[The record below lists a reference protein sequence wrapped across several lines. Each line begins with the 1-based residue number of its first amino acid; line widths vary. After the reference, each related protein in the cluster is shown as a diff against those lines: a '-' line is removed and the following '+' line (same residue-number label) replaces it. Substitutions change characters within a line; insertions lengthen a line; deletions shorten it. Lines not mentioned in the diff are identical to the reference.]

1 MNELTNPERAAVNGL
16 VVAHRPQVGHV
27 EFLALRVDDVKRHRL
42 EVQLQLTLVALPE
55 TRRQRRTCT
64 QYYVR
69 QQTIVVVDGCLS

>member
-55 TRRQRRTCT
+55 TR
-64 QYYVR
+64 
-69 QQTIVVVDGCLS
+69 